1 VLCIDIRQHQT
12 VIPYEYCSSVGY
24 MTMDMDMEMGI
35 GMGMDRIWRRI
46 NMDKDECG
54 HGAVGTGT
62 GLELMLPGCH
72 VM

>member
-1 VLCIDIRQHQT
+1 
-12 VIPYEYCSSVGY
+12 
-24 MTMDMDMEMGI
+24 MDMDMEMEMEMGM
-35 GMGMDRIWRRI
+35 GMMGMDRIWRRI